1 MESAKPHNAGGH
13 MHSQSSDDRKLGV
26 MSGIKDVTSMVQT
39 LPSGSSTSRSV
50 VSQQKSLPDSQ
61 AVLLASGSVPPG
73 TSLRDFV
80 NDLDNY
86 VPTIPDAVTI
96 HYMKKSG
103 VDCADSRVI
112 RLFSLAAQKFTSDII
127 LDAMQQAR
135 MKGLGQT
142 KKGTKETRYTLT
154 SELLEP
160 VLAEYGIELKRPP
173 YFQ

>member
-1 MESAKPHNAGGH
+1 
-13 MHSQSSDDRKLGV
+13 MHSQLSDDRKLEIV
-26 MSGIKDVTSMVQT
+26 SEIKDVTSTMQT
-39 LPSGSSTSRSV
+39 VSSNTSTARPV
-50 VSQQKSLPDSQ
+50 VSQQKSLSDSQ
-61 AVLLASGSVPPG
+61 HAALLASGPVPLG
-73 TSLRDFV
+73 SSLRDFV

-173 YFQ
+173 YFH

>member
-1 MESAKPHNAGGH
+1 
-13 MHSQSSDDRKLGV
+13 MHSQLSDDRKLGIV
-26 MSGIKDVTSMVQT
+26 SEVKDITSSVQT
-39 LPSGSSTSRSV
+39 LTSNISSIRPV
-50 VSQQKSLPDSQ
+50 VNQQKSLPDSQ
-61 AVLLASGSVPPG
+61 NAVSLANSSVPLG

-127 LDAMQQAR
+127 LDAMQQ
-135 MKGLGQT
+135 
-142 KKGTKETRYTLT
+142 GTKETRYTLT

>member
-1 MESAKPHNAGGH
+1 
-13 MHSQSSDDRKLGV
+13 MHSQSSDDRKLEIVSGV
-26 MSGIKDVTSMVQT
+26 KDVTSVAQT
-39 LPSGSSTSRSV
+39 LPLNTSTSRVV
-50 VSQQKSLPDSQ
+50 VSQQKLLPDSQ
-61 AVLLASGSVPPG
+61 HAVLLASGSVPLG

-173 YFQ
+173 YFH

>member
-1 MESAKPHNAGGH
+1 
-13 MHSQSSDDRKLGV
+13 MHSQSSDDRKPG
-26 MSGIKDVTSMVQT
+26 VTSGVKDLTSTSQT
-39 LPSGSSTSRSV
+39 LSSGCSTQRSTAN
-50 VSQQKSLPDSQ
+50 QQKSLPESQ
-61 AVLLASGSVPPG
+61 HAALLSSGSVPLG

>member
-1 MESAKPHNAGGH
+1 MSTLKDTISVP
-13 MHSQSSDDRKLGV
+13 QTVPSSGANTCTASR
-26 MSGIKDVTSMVQT
+26 
-39 LPSGSSTSRSV
+39 PSIN
-50 VSQQKSLPDSQ
+50 QQKSTLDSQ
-61 AVLLASGSVPPG
+61 PYAALLASGPVLPG
-73 TSLRDFV
+73 TSLRLVDFV

-86 VPTIPDAVTI
+86 VPTIPDAVAI
-96 HYMKKSG
+96 HYMKKCG

-112 RLFSLAAQKFTSDII
+112 RLFSLASQKFISDIV

-154 SELLEP
+154 LELLEP
-160 VLAEYGIELKRPP
+160 VLAEYGIELKKPP

>member
-1 MESAKPHNAGGH
+1 
-13 MHSQSSDDRKLGV
+13 MHSQLADDRKLETV
-26 MSGIKDVTSMVQT
+26 FEIKDITSTMQT
-39 LPSGSSTSRSV
+39 LPSNNSTARPV
-50 VSQQKSLPDSQ
+50 VSQQKSLSDSQ
-61 AVLLASGSVPPG
+61 HAALLASGPVPLG
-73 TSLRDFV
+73 SSLRDFV

-112 RLFSLAAQKFTSDII
+112 RLFSLAAQNLFCV
-127 LDAMQQAR
+127 AR

-173 YFQ
+173 YFH